1 MCPETESL
9 EGLGNS
15 SKATRCNSRAGL
27 CLLLSDHKIG
37 TVGEWPLLADSVE
50 KLENRGASKIAQSR
64 MLANSATARPYR
76 MDKSASNYL
85 HGRSGSQLKGD
96 LFGVIGIIVAYK
108 F

>member
-37 TVGEWPLLADSVE
+37 TVGECPRRDDSAMVMPSIPE
-50 KLENRGASKIAQSR
+50 AYRVGTTRSRHREVGAEN
-64 MLANSATARPYR
+64 
-76 MDKSASNYL
+76 
-85 HGRSGSQLKGD
+85 GD
-96 LFGVIGIIVAYK
+96 GFSCSVRTDDR
-108 F
+108 